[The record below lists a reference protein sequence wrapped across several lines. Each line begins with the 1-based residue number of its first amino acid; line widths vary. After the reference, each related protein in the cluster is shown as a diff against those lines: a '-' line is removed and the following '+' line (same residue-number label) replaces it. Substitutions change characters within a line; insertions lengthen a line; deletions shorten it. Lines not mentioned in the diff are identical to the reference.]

1 MLYYANES
9 KALSFCRMEVGEG
22 MKKEWNKRTDVVLIS
37 RLWQKNSWMLIEGRL
52 SEELDPGT
60 AGRQGPALCKFP

>member
-1 MLYYANES
+1 
-9 KALSFCRMEVGEG
+9 MEVGEG
-22 MKKEWNKRTDVVLIS
+22 MKKQWNKRTDVVLIS

-52 SEELDPGT
+52 SEEGDPGA